1 MWGLF
6 GWHTVAPSALG
17 SDDNSER
24 AIILTEGEYDAMAAW
39 QGLSVLPDD
48 DPLKHIP
55 VVSLP
60 NGCNSLPTELIPLL
74 DPFSKIYL
82 WLDFDQSGQ
91 DACAKFVTKLGA
103 HRCAIVKPSDDHPVR
118 EKVIVDAVHL
128 Y

>member
-6 GWHTVAPSALG
+6 GWHTVPPSAPTDG
-17 SDDNSER
+17 SER

-74 DPFSKIYL
+74 DNFSKIYL
-82 WLDFDQSGQ
+82 WLDFDKSGQ

-103 HRCAIVKPSDDHPVR
+103 NRCAIVKPGEDQPVR
-118 EKVIVDAVHL
+118 
-128 Y
+128 